1 MARVQKLPENLV
13 VGQSY
18 NLEGDLSGDYVYKGG
33 DPKTEDSWVDAD
45 TWAATGTK
53 IKAKITGEGRYDP
66 EIKEFAV
73 SPEAGGSVADVFRGE
88 AGIGEMGLAGQL
100 GLLGAHS
107 DEAAMNVIKSQIPD
121 AQFRKDEHGNLLAVV
136 ESGEYYINR
145 PGFSA
150 QDATKAAFTVLSFI
164 GIGKIPIPSRA
175 TGAWKATSPFQL
187 GAPGVGLGGNVL
199 RSGAAGAGTS
209 MIEDVA
215 TEIGGGEQRS
225 TLGGPLGIDLIKAAK
240 TGALTGAFQLGA
252 DVLLAAIPSLA
263 STLKSTQIKLGAAD
277 DSIFSSTGALTANG
291 EAVLKQLG
299 VEWKQMTQE
308 FKDRLRN
315 EFIKGTA
322 PASPEEAVLYTEAQ
336 TLPVSVPLTRG
347 MLSRDREAQILEDLA
362 AKGVH
367 GDEAKQ
373 LVKDALEAAEK
384 ALQANVPAIQGI
396 ITEGAPAIARGE
408 GAMGAQVEL
417 LALRQAEKIVADNAY
432 AAARALSESTG
443 ATIPSNFFTG
453 FGDYVMGVVTK
464 SHALDDPIL
473 QPLTGFLNKLK
484 TYETKEGGVAIRDL
498 FDLRKQINT
507 KMAGGKGNE
516 LSVALKTVIKE
527 LDSKIDDLMEASLST
542 GDDVVIQIWRDA
554 IQGYKTY
561 AGRWKQKDLLDKITR
576 TELNE
581 SGEVVL
587 TVNQGDVAN
596 FIFNAGNL
604 GFVTKKGLQ
613 RDLLKMKDKLS
624 PESWNGLRQEVYLRL
639 IQSSTRKGTE
649 VEVTASLLKNV
660 NTALRN
666 NKSLMESIFNKEE
679 IALIKQ
685 FSKITDTV
693 LNTAKQS
700 SNTAV
705 AQMNVLRQ
713 LGAALGVPNIYK
725 FFAAIPGAKGI
736 IERFRVSQV
745 KGAVD
750 AAPKL
755 PSAGRTGVVPGIIGL
770 EGREILQAEPPPLP
784 PVETTMNM
792 PPPSPMSSMAPV
804 AGPLPLIQQNQPMMA
819 GSDALKEFEMRK
831 LAGLV

>member
-1 MARVQKLPENLV
+1 MAKAKKLPENLV

-18 NLEGDLSGDYVYKGG
+18 NFSEGDLTGDYIYKGG
-33 DPKTEDSWVDAD
+33 DPKAKDSWVDAD

-73 SPEAGGSVADVFRGE
+73 SPEAGGSVADIFRGE
-88 AGIGEMGLAGQL
+88 AGKGEMGFAGQL

-107 DEAAMNVIKSQIPD
+107 DEVAMNVIKSQIPD
-121 AQFRKDEHGNLLAVV
+121 AQFRKDEHGNLLAIV

-164 GIGKIPIPSRA
+164 GIGKIPRPSRA
-175 TGAWKATSPFQL
+175 TGAWKATYPFKL

-199 RSGAAGAGTS
+199 RSSGAGAGTS

-225 TLGGPLGIDLIKAAK
+225 TLGGPLGIDLIEAAK
-240 TGALTGAFQLGA
+240 TGALTGGFQLGA

-263 STLKSTQIKLGAAD
+263 SALKSTQIKLGAAD
-277 DSIFSSTGALTANG
+277 DSIFSSTGTLTANG
-291 EAVLKQLG
+291 ESVLKQLG

-308 FKDRLRN
+308 FKERLRN
-315 EFIKGTA
+315 EFIKAT

-347 MLSRDREAQILEDLA
+347 MLSKDREAQLLEDVA
-362 AKGVH
+362 SKGVH
-367 GDEAKQ
+367 GEEAKQ

-396 ITEGAPAIARGE
+396 ITKGAPAIARGE
-408 GAMGAQVEL
+408 GATMAQAEASVL
-417 LALRQAEKIVADNAY
+417 QQAEKIAADNAY
-432 AAARALSESTG
+432 DAARALSESTG
-443 ATIPSNFFTG
+443 ATVPSNFFTG

-473 QPLTGFLNKLK
+473 QPLIGFLNKLK
-484 TYETKEGGVAIRDL
+484 AYETKEGGVAIREL
-498 FDLRKQINT
+498 FDLRKQLNT

-516 LSVALKTVIKE
+516 LSVALKPVINA
-527 LDSKIDDLMEASLST
+527 LDKKVDDLIEASLSA
-542 GDDVVIQIWRDA
+542 GDDVVIQTWRDA
-554 IQGYKTY
+554 IKGYSTY
-561 AGRWKQKDLLDKITR
+561 MKRWRQKDLLDKITK
-576 TELNE
+576 TKLNE
-581 SGEVVL
+581 SGEVILDVAPE
-587 TVNQGDVAN
+587 GVAN
-596 FIFNAGNL
+596 FMFNAGNL
-604 GFVTKKGLQ
+604 GFIAKKELQ
-613 RDLLKMKDKLS
+613 RDLLKMKDRLS
-624 PESWNGLRQEVYLRL
+624 PESWNGLRQEIYLRL

-649 VEVTASLLKNV
+649 TEVTASLLKNV

-666 NKSLMESIFNKEE
+666 NKSLMESVFNKEE

-685 FSKITDTV
+685 FAKVTDTV
-693 LNTAKQS
+693 LSTAKQS

-713 LGAALGVPNIYK
+713 LGVALGVPNLYK

-736 IERFRVSQV
+736 IERYRVSQV

-750 AAPKL
+750 AAPKP
-755 PSAGRTGVVPGIIGL
+755 PSAGKTGVVPGIIGL
-770 EGREILQAEPPPLP
+770 EGREILQAEPPPPP

-792 PPPSPMSSMAPV
+792 PPPSPASSMAPV
-804 AGPLPLIQQNQPMMA
+804 AGSLPLIQQNQPMMA

>member
-1 MARVQKLPENLV
+1 
-13 VGQSY
+13 
-18 NLEGDLSGDYVYKGG
+18 
-33 DPKTEDSWVDAD
+33 
-45 TWAATGTK
+45 
-53 IKAKITGEGRYDP
+53 
-66 EIKEFAV
+66 
-73 SPEAGGSVADVFRGE
+73 
-88 AGIGEMGLAGQL
+88 
-100 GLLGAHS
+100 
-107 DEAAMNVIKSQIPD
+107 
-121 AQFRKDEHGNLLAVV
+121 
-136 ESGEYYINR
+136 
-145 PGFSA
+145 
-150 QDATKAAFTVLSFI
+150 
-164 GIGKIPIPSRA
+164 
-175 TGAWKATSPFQL
+175 
-187 GAPGVGLGGNVL
+187 
-199 RSGAAGAGTS
+199 
-209 MIEDVA
+209 
-215 TEIGGGEQRS
+215 
-225 TLGGPLGIDLIKAAK
+225 
-240 TGALTGAFQLGA
+240 
-252 DVLLAAIPSLA
+252 
-263 STLKSTQIKLGAAD
+263 
-277 DSIFSSTGALTANG
+277 
-291 EAVLKQLG
+291 
-299 VEWKQMTQE
+299 MTQE

-322 PASPEEAVLYTEAQ
+322 PTSPEEAVLYTEAQ

-347 MLSRDREAQILEDLA
+347 MLSRDREAQLLEDLA
-362 AKGVH
+362 AKGVY
-367 GDEAKQ
+367 GEEAKQ
-373 LVKDALEAAEK
+373 IVKDALEAAEK

-408 GAMGAQVEL
+408 GAIGAQVEL
-417 LALRQAEKIVADNAY
+417 LALRQAEKIAVDRAY
-432 AAARALSESTG
+432 DAARALSESTG
-443 ATIPSNFFTG
+443 ATVPSNFFTG

-484 TYETKEGGVAIRDL
+484 AYETKEGGVAIREL
-498 FDLRKQINT
+498 FDLRKQLNT

-542 GDDVVIQIWRDA
+542 GDDVVIQTWRDA

-561 AGRWKQKDLLDKITR
+561 AGRWKQKDLLDKITK
-576 TELNE
+576 TKLNE
-581 SGEVVL
+581 NGEVILDVAPE
-587 TVNQGDVAN
+587 GVAN

-666 NKSLMESIFNKEE
+666 NKSLMESVFNKEE

-685 FSKITDTV
+685 FAKVTDTV
-693 LNTAKQS
+693 LSTAKQS

-736 IERFRVSQV
+736 IERYRVSQV

-750 AAPKL
+750 AAPKP

-770 EGREILQAEPPPLP
+770 EGKEILQAEPPPLP